1 MADFSKLSREELIQ
15 MLRINKEDFK
25 KDPIEENHIIS
36 QCKYKPIRSNQN
48 PCLEPISNQWGYCKK
63 HSKTVQARNAERLY
77 QEEIDVLQ
85 FAKKQEL
92 EEIEPVVI
100 KQPLFEEKQSIIVES
115 SDNSKKINEKTHI
128 KKSSHTKIPSDVNL
142 SKKINEKTHIK
153 KSSHTKIPSDVNLSK
168 KHKNVKEKKSSLTS
182 ENPPKL
188 TNTNIDKTSSK
199 KIETIEQYPSS
210 KKSTIRTKIIRRN
223 YWGRFEDV
231 ETHIVFD
238 PLTQFA
244 YGVQD
249 PSGAVYAL
257 TESHIKICKTNGWNY
272 NPCDDDCEVSSSDES
287 SDNNTDT
294 ESLKTTKSDSEVEE
308 ESEVESEVE
317 SESEG
322 EGEESEADAEESEA
336 DADESEE
343 DADES
348 EVEESEMEDSDDE
361 ESEMEASDDEEDY

>member
-115 SDNSKKINEKTHI
+115 SDN
-128 KKSSHTKIPSDVNL
+128 